1 MNRYR
6 IKVHVEIEE
15 SDQALQ
21 RLPLE
26 QADGSFELV
35 LSEPQ
40 ASSIDECEQA
50 LLRTNYA
57 AVRQALAAHLTTL
70 SKKKAQEYAREYAE
84 AGEVVIAHETPYR
97 VDGEVGRFAFTTHGI
112 GKGGSAPVHHLTGRE
127 FFPPLQ
133 GQQWYQTRGFKEL
146 ALVHGVVEDSYRKTS
161 ALINRVRHQPEATS
175 ARQLCDTSEREGQ
188 QILSHLEQRADQILV
203 AHDFT
208 EEGRPP
214 ELMVRLSGSRGATF
228 AEEAVQQAISRCELA
243 AELKGEL
250 AANPLPYE
258 VPAQQVYV
266 AVDLVGVNHQKAHR
280 PSTDTAPAKPGKPPQ
295 TYTTIAQVRNA
306 DFSYVL
312 AGKGVVGVL
321 RLLLALLLHN
331 CLWNEGLIFLTD
343 GQKTLHAAILN
354 AFGWWG
360 SLRLILDWY
369 HLEKK
374 CKEGLSLALNGRA
387 ARNATLEKLRPLLWH
402 GLTDRTIQLLQAL
415 DPQQVKNEAARQQ
428 LLDYLHRCKPHI
440 PCYAVR
446 KQLGLP
452 NGSSIGEKMN
462 DLLVAQRQKH
472 NGMSWSAAGSVAL
485 AALTAMIRN
494 GESQTWFKKQTLALK
509 LKLAA

>member
-1 MNRYR
+1 M
-6 IKVHVEIEE
+6 
-15 SDQALQ
+15 
-21 RLPLE
+21 
-26 QADGSFELV
+26 
-35 LSEPQ
+35 
-40 ASSIDECEQA
+40 
-50 LLRTNYA
+50 
-57 AVRQALAAHLTTL
+57 AHP
-70 SKKKAQEYAREYAE
+70 
-84 AGEVVIAHETPYR
+84 TPYR
-97 VDGEVGRFAFTTHGI
+97 VDGEVGRFTFTTHGI
-112 GKGGSAPVHHLTGRE
+112 GPERAAPVHHLMGRA

-146 ALVHGVVEDSYRKTS
+146 ALVYGVVEDSYRKTS

-188 QILSHLEQRADQILV
+188 QLRSHLEERAEQILA
-203 AHDFT
+203 AHEVST
-208 EEGRPP
+208 EGSPP
-214 ELMVRLSGSRGATF
+214 AVLVRLSGSRADTLP
-228 AEEAVQQAISRCELA
+228 EAKVQAAIARCELA
-243 AELKGEL
+243 AALKGEI

-258 VPAQQVYV
+258 VPATQVYV
-266 AVDLVGVNHQKAHR
+266 AVDLVGVKQQKEHR
-280 PSTDTAPAKPGKPPQ
+280 PSTGTAPAKPPKSLQ
-295 TYTTIAQVRNA
+295 TYTTIAQVRN
-306 DFSYVL
+306 DGFSYVL
-312 AGKGVVGVL
+312 ASKGVVGVL

-331 CLWNEGLIFLTD
+331 GLWNEGLIFLTD
-343 GQKTLHAAILN
+343 GQKTLQAAILN

-387 ARNATLEKLRPLLWH
+387 VRNATLEKLRPLLWH
-402 GLTDRTIQLLQAL
+402 GLTDRAIQLLQAL
-415 DPQQVKNEAARQQ
+415 DPTQVKNEAARQQ
-428 LLDYLHRCKPHI
+428 LIDYLHRCKPHI

-472 NGMSWSAAGSVAL
+472 NGMSWSAEGSVAL

-494 GESQTWFKKQTLALK
+494 GESQAWFKKQTLTFN